1 MRNLFKAILKT
12 GSGSLASV
20 LFGMA
25 TVKLIAYRLGPEALG
40 SFSLT
45 RQLIVAGSALFLTGG
60 QTALVQGIASR
71 TGKDRDLFTATSFAL
86 LTGGSILVAV
96 LACIGGVIVGRLYP
110 ASASG
115 LLNAI
120 QPAAAAIAL
129 SGPMAFV
136 FGSLNASRRIG
147 RLAIAQAL
155 NAATLAVLV
164 WLALPLLHSRNSSG
178 FALLLAIAQIP
189 GFVAAIFFLGLERTF
204 KLGFGFSNSAARK
217 FGSFAFATVVAAG
230 LQAWTILAIRG
241 SVAGQLGLG
250 AAGLFDAGWS
260 ISMVYVMLILGSFS
274 TYYLPTL
281 AAAEAN
287 GSRLIDD
294 VLRTTLL
301 LVVPL
306 IAFVMAMRP
315 VLLVVLYS
323 PEFLVASSMMRWMLL
338 GDFFKVLSFVLAMP
352 MLARAD
358 LRFFLAGEIGWS
370 VLMLTGSQIFLKSG
384 RGIEGLGAVFA
395 ISYAAYFAYSV
406 VYCRVK
412 LQWRWPRELALPGVS
427 AIVVLVV
434 VSALTWTNHRL
445 SWSALV
451 AAVVGAGTQAIFV
464 LYQRRG
470 FRKANQVTLEAEA

>member
-1 MRNLFKAILKT
+1 MRNLLKAILKT

-25 TVKLIAYRLGPEALG
+25 AVKLIAYRLGPEALG
-40 SFSLT
+40 SFSLA
-45 RQLIVAGSALFLTGG
+45 RQLIVAGSSLFLTGG

-71 TGKDRDLFTATSFAL
+71 TGKDRDLFAATSFVL
-86 LTGGSILVAV
+86 LTGGSLLVAV
-96 LACIGGVIVGRLYP
+96 LACIGGVIVGRHYP
-110 ASASG
+110 ASALG
-115 LLNAI
+115 LGRAI
-120 QPAAAAIAL
+120 PISAVAIAL

-136 FGSLNASRRIG
+136 FGALNASRRIG

-155 NAATLAVLV
+155 NAATLAALV
-164 WLALPLLHSRNSSG
+164 WFLLPLLHSGSSSR
-178 FALLLAIAQIP
+178 FALLLAIAQMP
-189 GFVAAIFFLGLERTF
+189 GFVAGIFFLGSERTF
-204 KLGFGFSNSAARK
+204 RFGFGFSMSAARK
-217 FGSFAFATVVAAG
+217 FGGFALATVVAAG

-241 SVAGQLGLG
+241 SVANHLGLG

-287 GSRLIDD
+287 GLRLIDD

-306 IAFVMAMRP
+306 IAFVMALRP
-315 VLLVVLYS
+315 VFLLVLYS
-323 PEFLVASSMMRWMLL
+323 PEFLATSSMMRWMLL

-370 VLMLTGSQIFLKSG
+370 ALMLTGSQIALKNG
-384 RGIEGLGAVFA
+384 RGIECLGAVFA
-395 ISYAAYFAYSV
+395 ASYTAYFAYSV
-406 VYCRVK
+406 IYCRLK
-412 LQWRWPRELALPGVS
+412 LQWRWPRELALAGVS
-427 AIVVLVV
+427 ALVVLGI
-434 VSALTWTNHRL
+434 VSALTWTNRNL
-445 SWSALV
+445 SWSALA
-451 AAVVGAGTQAIFV
+451 AAVVGGCVQAIFV
-464 LYQRRG
+464 LYRRRG
-470 FRKANQVTLEAEA
+470 VRKSHPLPIEAEA